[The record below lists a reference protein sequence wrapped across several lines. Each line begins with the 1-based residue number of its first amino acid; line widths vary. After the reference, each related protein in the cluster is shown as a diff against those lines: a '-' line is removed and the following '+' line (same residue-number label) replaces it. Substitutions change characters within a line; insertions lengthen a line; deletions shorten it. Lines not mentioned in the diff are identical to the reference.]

1 MGLALIRTDPS
12 SSRHHGLSVFAVPL
26 STPGVEVRPIRTIN
40 DAIEVN
46 EVFLTGVELSAD
58 SLIGEIGQ
66 GWSIIMAG
74 LDFERFGIG
83 GNVILLEL
91 MIDDLVTL
99 ARGARLDGAPALSHD
114 DVRQAVAE
122 LAVEVEV
129 AKSFIDDH
137 VERMISGREQVG
149 DGSIA
154 KLELRRDLSPS
165 VGLRRRTGCCGGQRR
180 VRSGCAASE
189 AASARVLAVVS
200 RIHGVRRQLGDDAQH
215 TGQAQ
220 TVVAE

>member
-1 MGLALIRTDPS
+1 MACRYSQCRFRLPV
-12 SSRHHGLSVFAVPL
+12 SRFVRSAR
-26 STPGVEVRPIRTIN
+26 STTRSRSTRS
-40 DAIEVN
+40 
-46 EVFLTGVELSAD
+46 FSTGVELPAD
-58 SLIGEIGQ
+58 SLIGESGQ

-91 MIDDLVTL
+91 MIDDLVTAG
-99 ARGARLDGAPALSHD
+99 ARGSSLDGAPALSHD

-137 VERMISGREQVG
+137 VERMISGARTGRGWVDRET
-149 DGSIA
+149 
-154 KLELRRDLSPS
+154 EFRRDLSPS
-165 VGLRRRTGCCGGQRR
+165 VGLWRRTGRCGRQRR
-180 VRSGCAASE
+180 VRFGCAAGE
-189 AASARVLAVVS
+189 TASARVLAMVS